1 MPLSRTQENA
11 ERLKE
16 ILNRM
21 PPIASQ
27 SPSRRFPFHVAKV
40 NELVGL
46 L

>member
-21 PPIASQ
+21 PPIV
-27 SPSRRFPFHVAKV
+27 SPLLRRFPFHVAKV